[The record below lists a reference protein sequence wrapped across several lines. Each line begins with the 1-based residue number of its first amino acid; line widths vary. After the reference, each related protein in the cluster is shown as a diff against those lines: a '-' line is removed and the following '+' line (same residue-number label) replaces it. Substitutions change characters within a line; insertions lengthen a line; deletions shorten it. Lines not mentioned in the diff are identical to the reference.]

1 MKSLGEL
8 RTDFLLEL
16 GRHRGL
22 SPRTAEAYDG
32 DLRQYLQFLD
42 ETGHGKGPLEKCFC
56 SDLVREFLAV
66 LLAVPLSR
74 RSIARKL
81 AALRAFGNFLVRN
94 ELLPANPVSV
104 IRVPR
109 LTPHLPRA
117 ISSEDLLALLES
129 PCGEDFTSC
138 RDRAL
143 LELLYGTGI
152 RISELS
158 ALTLGRLDLGGGTV
172 RVMGK
177 GGRERV
183 SPFGK
188 AVTARLRAYLTV
200 RQAHLEALGIP
211 ETGALFLSDRGASLT
226 RFRAYQIVHRE
237 LSRIAAGKGIS
248 PHLLRHCFATH
259 LLDRGA
265 DLLAIKELLGH
276 QRISTT
282 QIYTKVSMERLRQVY
297 AQAHPRAS

>member
-42 ETGHGKGPLEKCFC
+42 ETGHGKGSLEEYFC

-94 ELLPANPVSV
+94 ELLPANPVNV

-129 PCGEDFTSC
+129 PCGEDFASC

-152 RISELS
+152 RISELC

-200 RQAHLEALGIP
+200 RQAHLEALRKP
-211 ETGALFLSDRGASLT
+211 ETGALFLSDRGDLLT
-226 RFRAYQIVHRE
+226 RFRAYQIVHHE